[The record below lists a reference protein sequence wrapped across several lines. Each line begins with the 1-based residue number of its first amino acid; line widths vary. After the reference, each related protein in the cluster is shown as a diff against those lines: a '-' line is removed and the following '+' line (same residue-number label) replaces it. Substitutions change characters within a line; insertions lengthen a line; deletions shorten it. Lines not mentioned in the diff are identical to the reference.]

1 MMNKFLKMG
10 DYVFGGSV
18 VYVGV
23 SGGTLTLN
31 YADKQI
37 NLTGAGSFVA
47 ADKTAVENALVAVW
61 GQSYTESTIKV
72 NLSQAITTVA

>member
-1 MMNKFLKMG
+1 MNKFLKIG

-37 NLTGAGSFVA
+37 NLTGSGSFVA
-47 ADKTAVENALVAVW
+47 ADKEAVERALVAVW
-61 GQSYTESTIKV
+61 SQGFTDATIDV
-72 NLSQAITTVA
+72 SLSQAITAVS

>member
-1 MMNKFLKMG
+1 MNKFLKIG
-10 DYVFGGSV
+10 NYVFGGSI

-31 YADKQI
+31 YDDKQI

-47 ADKTAVENALVAVW
+47 ADKVAVENALVTVW
-61 GQSYTESTIKV
+61 AQGYTEATIDV
-72 NLSQAITTVA
+72 VLSQAITTVA